1 MHPNEIDNRVKK
13 AQRFVAHIDATMP
26 EATAGMLTLLGEP
39 SWKAL
44 ADGMGENM
52 PSDATI
58 STIIALVRGR
68 EMAVESIRA
77 GIARESGVRS

>member
-1 MHPNEIDNRVKK
+1 MHPNEIDNRMKK
-13 AQRFVAHIDATMP
+13 AQRFLAYIDSAMP
-26 EATAGMLTLLGEP
+26 EATAAMLALVGE
-39 SWKAL
+39 SRWESL
-44 ADGMGENM
+44 ARDMGENP